1 MISLTQN
8 RHKDPI
14 KRNVTREGKYYP
26 IVVFGP
32 DNQAVFFES
41 EELFEVAKNLKQLK
55 QMRDNQNKLIEQS
68 KTHRHFARVAIDFQK
83 ELVESLERSIMGL
96 CWWFPNRDVI
106 QKEID
111 KQKALVKKFEKE
123 VMKEL
128 V

>member
-1 MISLTQN
+1 MTQN
-8 RHKDPI
+8 GHKDPI
-14 KRNVTREGKYYP
+14 KRNVTRKGKYYP

-32 DNQAVFFES
+32 DNQAVFFEP
-41 EELFEVAKNLKQLK
+41 EDLFEVAKSLKQLK
-55 QMRDNQNKLIEQS
+55 QMRDNQNKLIEQN
-68 KTHRHFARVAIDFQK
+68 KIHRHFADVAIKFQK
-83 ELVESLERSIMGL
+83 DLVESLERSIMGL